1 MKINSSFNLNNFQNK
16 CFKTFLFSVRTDVIR
31 PLSDFDKYSE
41 NISEVEARYEA
52 APILK
57 KNMECEFLITLD
69 EKYPVPHYNGHFR
82 VLVSPPFHQYP
93 IPLNLTPFI
102 ETTNV
107 KFVLNYSPEMFSF
120 EVKYTIILSLIF
132 LSYILGLENI

>member
-1 MKINSSFNLNNFQNK
+1 M
-16 CFKTFLFSVRTDVIR
+16 
-31 PLSDFDKYSE
+31 
-41 NISEVEARYEA
+41 EARYEA

-107 KFVLNYSPEMFSF
+107 KFVLNYSPEMFSLGKIYYYPLINISF
-120 EVKYTIILSLIF
+120 LYIGIRKYMKI
-132 LSYILGLENI
+132 